1 LRLAHDDAREIN
13 LDGCRSLA
21 DLRHAFLVALNPTE
35 LRYEGAIRAPL
46 LTPAPLTREVPCC
59 LSAESGSVIKGERR
73 RTMTG
78 RADFT
83 QEEWELVL
91 EGPPSA
97 GMIVVTA
104 QRGGTFR
111 ESIAMAKAYV
121 EARRQHGE
129 SELLDEIVAAKP
141 ERDHTRYHSVEELKQ
156 HGLQHLRDAV
166 ELLERKASAEEVE
179 DYRRF
184 VLTLADRVANAHRE
198 GGEAVSDAER
208 TAIEEISASLGK
220 ADR

>member
-1 LRLAHDDAREIN
+1 
-13 LDGCRSLA
+13 
-21 DLRHAFLVALNPTE
+21 
-35 LRYEGAIRAPL
+35 
-46 LTPAPLTREVPCC
+46 
-59 LSAESGSVIKGERR
+59 
-73 RTMTG
+73 MTG
-78 RADFT
+78 RADLT
-83 QEEWELVL
+83 QQEWELVL

-166 ELLERKASAEEVE
+166 ALLERKATAEEVE

-198 GGEAVSDAER
+198 GGETVSDAER
-208 TAIEEISASLGK
+208 AAIEEISASLGD
-220 ADR
+220 ADQ

>member
-1 LRLAHDDAREIN
+1 
-13 LDGCRSLA
+13 
-21 DLRHAFLVALNPTE
+21 
-35 LRYEGAIRAPL
+35 
-46 LTPAPLTREVPCC
+46 
-59 LSAESGSVIKGERR
+59 
-73 RTMTG
+73 MTG

-83 QEEWELVL
+83 PEEWELVL

-104 QRGGTFR
+104 QRGGSFR

-121 EARRQHGE
+121 ESRRQHGE

-141 ERDHTRYHSVEELKQ
+141 ERDHTRYHSVEDLKQ
-156 HGLQHLRDAV
+156 HGLQHLRRAV
-166 ELLERKASAEEVE
+166 ELLERKATADEVAA
-179 DYRRF
+179 YRRF
-184 VLTLADRVANAHRE
+184 VLTLADKVANAHRE

-208 TAIEEISASLGK
+208 AAIEEISGSLGN